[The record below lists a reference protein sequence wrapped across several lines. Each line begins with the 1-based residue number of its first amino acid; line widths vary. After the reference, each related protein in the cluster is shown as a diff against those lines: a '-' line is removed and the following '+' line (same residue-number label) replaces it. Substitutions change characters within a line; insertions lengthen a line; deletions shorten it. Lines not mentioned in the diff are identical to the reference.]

1 VPDVVLDLARSLQEP
16 ARARA
21 FVAEQLAAYPESTR
35 LDAVLLV
42 SELVSNVVQ
51 HGALPARISLRV
63 DNARLHVTVEDSSS
77 AMPEGPGLPDVQ
89 APNGRGLIIVAAI
102 ASAWGITTAVGHAG
116 KGVWFDLAIAP

>member
-1 VPDVVLDLARSLQEP
+1 MPDVVLDLAQNLQEP

-21 FVAEQLAAYPESTR
+21 FVIEQLAAYPQATR
-35 LDAVLLV
+35 LDAALLV

-63 DNARLHVTVEDSSS
+63 ENARLHVNVEDSSA
-77 AMPEGPGLPDVQ
+77 AMPEGPGLPNVE
-89 APNGRGLIIVAAI
+89 APNGRGLIIVSSI
-102 ASAWGITTAVGHAG
+102 ATAWGITTAVGRAG